1 MRVPPTSAHDAKNSM
16 DHALLAAT
24 AKAMVAPGKG
34 LLAADESA
42 GTCAKRFAAAGVP
55 DSEEMRRTYR
65 EMLFT
70 TPAMKSTISGVILHD
85 ETLRQKHSNG
95 KSFPDYLNS
104 IGVIPGIK
112 VDGGTRD
119 MSLAP
124 GELVTDGLDGLQ
136 KRMKEY
142 FSLGARFAKWRS
154 VITIGENIPTARC
167 IWANAHAMARYAAI
181 CQEAGIVPIV
191 EPEVLLD
198 GDHSIDRCFDVTE
211 ATLRTLFAQLGD
223 NRVWLEGTILKASMV
238 ISGKDAKNRADQAT
252 VAARTVECLKRT
264 VPSALP
270 GVVFLSG
277 GQSDIDS
284 AAHLNEMNK
293 RSGNPWPLTFSYSR
307 ALHFTALKVWQGKKE
322 NYKAAQDAFGHRC
335 KMNSLASKG
344 KWTADAEKPAK

>member
-1 MRVPPTSAHDAKNSM
+1 M

-95 KSFPDYLNS
+95 KPFAEYLNS

-119 MSLAP
+119 MALAP
-124 GELVTDGLDGLQ
+124 GELITDGLDGLQ

-238 ISGKDAKNRADQAT
+238 ISGKDAKNRADQSI
-252 VAARTVECLKRT
+252 VGARTVECLKRT

-277 GQSDIDS
+277 GQSDVDS

-293 RSGNPWPLTFSYSR
+293 LSGNPWPLTFSYSR

-322 NYKAAQDAFGHRC
+322 NYKAAQDAFAHRC
-335 KMNSLASKG
+335 KMNSLAAKG
-344 KWTADAEKPAK
+344 KWTLDAEKAGK

>member
-1 MRVPPTSAHDAKNSM
+1 M

-24 AKAMVAPGKG
+24 AKALVAPGKG

-85 ETLRQKHSNG
+85 ETIRQKHSNG
-95 KSFPDYLNS
+95 KTFSEYLNS

-119 MSLAP
+119 LAMAP
-124 GELVTDGLDGLQ
+124 GELVTDGLDSLQ

-142 FSLGARFAKWRS
+142 FAMGARFAKWRA
-154 VITIGENIPTARC
+154 VITIGESIPTSRC

-181 CQEAGIVPIV
+181 CQEANIVPVV

-211 ATLRTLFAQLGD
+211 AMLRTMMGQLAD
-223 NRVWLEGTILKASMV
+223 NKVSIEHTILKASMV
-238 ISGKDAKNRADQAT
+238 ISGKDAKNRANQAE
-252 VAARTVECLKRT
+252 VGARTVEVLKRT
-264 VPSALP
+264 IPSAMP
-270 GVVFLSG
+270 GIVFLSG

-293 RSGNPWPLTFSYSR
+293 LSGNPWPLTFSYSR

-322 NYKAAQDAFGHRC
+322 NYKAAQDAFAHRC
-335 KMNSLASKG
+335 KMNSLAAKG
-344 KWTADAEKPAK
+344 KWTMEAEKAGS